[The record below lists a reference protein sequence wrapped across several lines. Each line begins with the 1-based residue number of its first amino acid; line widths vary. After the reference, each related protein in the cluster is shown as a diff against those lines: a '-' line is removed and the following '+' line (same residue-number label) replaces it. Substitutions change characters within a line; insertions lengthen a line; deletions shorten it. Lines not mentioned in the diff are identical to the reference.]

1 MKEKLKEHKKELIF
15 GGSMVAM
22 AALGALGMNY
32 TYQKGFQRGCDC
44 LFAAVVEEFPSINF
58 SEFFTKYHK

>member
-1 MKEKLKEHKKELIF
+1 MKEKLKEHKKELIL
-15 GGSMVAM
+15 GGSMVA
-22 AALGALGMNY
+22 ALVALGINY